1 MAAHLS
7 VVRINVLFWLNASPR
22 CSAGVVERDTGS
34 ATRSIIHL
42 DGFMLEILC
51 TFLASCSA
59 GKATK
64 IERRIVEQGMSVG
77 CNADAAVVA
86 ILARYGDEAHQRLKI
101 TTQLIWLSKWCQR
114 IRCAAATAVATAR
127 STTMPVGV
135 VRP

>member
-77 CNADAAVVA
+77 CNA